1 MARVDHTLQLF
12 DELLLHVFHQLEA
25 RDMSSGSV
33 AAVCRRW
40 GALMATREM

>member
-25 RDMSSGSV
+25 
-33 AAVCRRW
+33 VCRRW